1 MSSEPQ
7 APAALP
13 VRWRPLLPE
22 AGRAAAEPAP
32 PRPGAVPPG
41 AEAARLLA
49 AARAEA
55 TEVLS
60 EARRR
65 CVALEAEARAQGH
78 AAGWAEGL
86 AEGRRRAE
94 AEARGLLTEALRTR
108 QRALAERRRLLDA
121 VEGEVAALVLAVA
134 QRILQREVEQAP
146 EGVVALV
153 RDLCRRAEGPAVARV
168 HPGLAPMLEA
178 EAAGLALPLTVRPDA
193 TVSPGGVIL
202 ETAEGLL
209 DATLEGRLE
218 RLGQALRGGDA
229 DGV

>member
-1 MSSEPQ
+1 M
-7 APAALP
+7 
-13 VRWRPLLPE
+13 RWRPLLPE
-22 AGRAAAEPAP
+22 AVCASADPAP
-32 PRPGAVPPG
+32 PRPASVEPG
-41 AEAARLLA
+41 AEATRLLA

-55 TEVLS
+55 AEVLT
-60 EARRR
+60 EARRH
-65 CVALEAEARAQGH
+65 CTGLEAEARAQGH

-86 AEGRRRAE
+86 ADGRRQA
-94 AEARGLLTEALRTR
+94 AADARGLLAEALRTR

-121 VEGEVAALVLAVA
+121 VEDEVVVLVLAVA
-134 QRILQREVEQAP
+134 HRILEREVEQAP

-153 RDLCRRAEGPAVARV
+153 RRLCRRAEGPAVARV

-178 EAAGLALPLTVRPDA
+178 EAASLALPLTVRPDA

-202 ETAEGLL
+202 ETADGLL
-209 DATLEGRLE
+209 DASLEGRLE